1 LGTSYSQAVHIGL
14 EGWSKSGQFV
24 FPASG
29 INLIKLHGSIEWV
42 LRPEGPTEGAPLSRQ
57 SVRVASAEEL
67 AKPGFRPAVVFGQGS
82 KLTAEGPFL
91 DLLRSFREE
100 LNKHSQLL
108 VVGYSFRDEHVNE
121 YIAQWFNGDS
131 ARSITIV
138 DPGFPDSRS
147 DFARELHKLAVPRLR
162 VISMPA
168 RGGLAVANSKPE
180 D

>member
-1 LGTSYSQAVHIGL
+1 VGL
-14 EGWSKSGQFV
+14 EGWSKSGEFV

-29 INLIKLHGSIEWV
+29 ISLIKLHGSIDWI
-42 LRPEGPTEGAPLSRQ
+42 LRSEGPTEEAPLSRQ

-67 AKPGFRPAVVFGQGS
+67 TKPGFRPAVVFGQGS

-100 LNKHSQLL
+100 LSKHSQLL

-138 DPGFPDSRS
+138 DPGFADARS
-147 DFARELHKLAVPRLR
+147 HFARELGRLTEPRLR
-162 VISMPA
+162 VISEPA
-168 RGGLAVANSKPE
+168 SRGLAVASSE
-180 D
+180 VEE